1 MPQFHAR
8 YIARN
13 GRRRSVRLDAVGLAS
28 LSEHIESNRKA
39 YIVEIRRITGG
50 EPPWRRPAAGV
61 FAKNRLPTRVGFG
74 KDGAN
79 LKLYFMGV
87 CGTAMG
93 NAALLAR
100 AAGHEVTGSDE
111 GVYPPMS
118 TVLSQAGVAVHEGYD
133 PARLA
138 SQKPD
143 LVVVG
148 NAMTRGNPEVEWLL
162 DTRSIPF
169 TSLPAMLHDHVLRHR
184 ENIVV
189 AGTHGKTTTTAL
201 AAYLLRENGRDPGYL
216 IGGVPQDPPTGS
228 HLGTAA
234 DPFVIEGDEY
244 DSAFF
249 DKRSKFVHYAPRIAV
264 FNNLEFDHADIFRD
278 LADVQRTFIHFSRIV
293 PRNGFAVMNGDDSNL
308 RALGAMP
315 WTRVIRVGVDEGNDT
330 RIVDFNETAV
340 GSSFALLWR
349 GALWA
354 RVEWSLSGIFNARN
368 AAMAATAAGL
378 ALADEPPAG
387 ISLGGLGRF
396 RGVRR
401 RQEIL
406 VATPGLTVVED
417 FGHHPTAL
425 AETLLSFRS
434 RFPGA
439 VLTAV
444 FEPRSNTARVR
455 TLQTGFARA
464 LAHADEVYLG
474 AVSRAGS
481 LRDEERFDAEAVAG
495 NLEAQGVRA
504 WQFGSN
510 AALHDAL
517 AADTLPASGKPRVVV
532 FFTNGSFDGII
543 GRFAAAAKG

>member
-1 MPQFHAR
+1 
-8 YIARN
+8 
-13 GRRRSVRLDAVGLAS
+13 
-28 LSEHIESNRKA
+28 
-39 YIVEIRRITGG
+39 
-50 EPPWRRPAAGV
+50 
-61 FAKNRLPTRVGFG
+61 
-74 KDGAN
+74 

-100 AAGHEVTGSDE
+100 ASGHDVTGSDE
-111 GVYPPMS
+111 HVYPPMS
-118 TVLSQAGVAVHEGYD
+118 TVLSEAGVEVHQGYD
-133 PARLA
+133 PTRLA
-138 SQKPD
+138 ALAPD

-162 DTRSIPF
+162 DDRAIPY
-169 TSLPAMLHDHVLRHR
+169 TSLPAMLHDLVLNRR
-184 ENIVV
+184 RNIVV

-201 AAYLLRENGRDPGYL
+201 AAFLLRENGRDPGYL

-228 HLGTAA
+228 HLGSPG

-249 DKRSKFVHYAPRIAV
+249 DKRSKFIHYSPHIAV

-278 LADVQRTFIHFSRIV
+278 LADVQRTFVHFARII
-293 PRNGFAVMNGDDSNL
+293 PRSGFAVVNGDDDNL
-308 RALGAMP
+308 RALGSMP
-315 WTRVIRVGVDEGNDT
+315 WTRVIRVGLEEHNDA
-330 RIVDFNETAV
+330 RIVDYRETAT
-340 GSSFALLWR
+340 GSSFGLLWR
-349 GALWA
+349 GLPWA
-354 RVEWSLSGIFNARN
+354 QVDWSLFGSYNARN
-368 AAMAATAAGL
+368 AAIAATAVRL
-378 ALADEPPAG
+378 ALAGDSPAAVPLEA
-387 ISLGGLGRF
+387 LGKF

-425 AETLLSFRS
+425 SETLLSLRA
-434 RFPGA
+434 RFPGS

-455 TLQTGFARA
+455 TLQTGFTRA

-474 AVSRAGS
+474 AVSRAS
-481 LRDEERFDAEAVAG
+481 ALSAEERFDAEAVAG

-504 WQFGSN
+504 WQFESN

-517 AADTLPASGKPRVVV
+517 ALDTIPARGAPRVVV

-543 GRFAAAAKG
+543 GRFASAARG